1 MTLKELLEIM
11 TERDLT
17 TEELDLLNQSRM
29 SIVET
34 VKMALDSYGQN
45 ERILEQLDA
54 KGSNE
59 VEEAPSPT
67 DIMNIPADQ
76 YSDDE

>member
-11 TERDLT
+11 DERDLT
-17 TEELDLLNQSRM
+17 TEELDLLNQSRT

-45 ERILEQLDA
+45 ERILNKLNGG
-54 KGSNE
+54 GSGE
-59 VEEAPSPT
+59 VEEEYSSE
-67 DIMNIPADQ
+67 DIINTPADQ
-76 YSDDE
+76 YSDEE

>member
-17 TEELDLLNQSRM
+17 TEELDLLNQSRT

-34 VKMALDSYGQN
+34 VKMALDSYGQSEKILN
-45 ERILEQLDA
+45 EL
-54 KGSNE
+54 KGGESNE
-59 VEEAPSPT
+59 VEESPSPT